1 MRTKYWIDD
10 PHPDNDKWS
19 VVKLKQ
25 ALNFQAVEIQKG
37 KTHNPKKVKLK
48 LLYWG
53 RLQDP
58 GDQREDIKEEVESDA
73 LILWCVALDNCGFGM
88 LGSFWDEEH
97 EIWSLGP

>member
-1 MRTKYWIDD
+1 M
-10 PHPDNDKWS
+10 
-19 VVKLKQ
+19 KLKQ

-58 GDQREDIKEEVESDA
+58 GDQWEDIKEEVESDA
-73 LILWCVALDNCGFGM
+73 LIICFVLMCGPRQLW
-88 LGSFWDEEH
+88 FWNAGKFL
-97 EIWSLGP
+97 SVKNMGP